1 MAGYLTD
8 LHQRVAAFQSQR
20 PDSPR
25 PTAPVAEDLDQNQV
39 VVDIA
44 AEMHQVSEEAPSVG
58 SLGHPELCRRRCIYK
73 VRGPCRNGEACG
85 FCHLSHGEMPRL
97 DKKQRRMLRTLK
109 EADVLELL
117 LAHLQTRVA
126 QTQLQRVVGPVLRLM
141 SDHLNSLPEIEGD
154 MVFTPAQLENI
165 NKVLRRMPVSDLLAL
180 APPTHGLSYREILS
194 EALERRHQTTL
205 GLQSSRAEAPQ
216 RKADLG
222 ARKSEAERGGC

>member
-20 PDSPR
+20 LDSPR
-25 PTAPVAEDLDQNQV
+25 PSAPVAEDPDQNRV
-39 VVDIA
+39 VLDIA
-44 AEMHQVSEEAPSVG
+44 AEMQQVSEEAPSIG

-85 FCHLSHGEMPRL
+85 FCHLPHGEMPRL

-109 EADVLELL
+109 EEEVLELL
-117 LAHLQTRVA
+117 LAHLRARVA
-126 QTQLQRVVGPVLRLM
+126 QTQLQRVVGPVLQLM

-154 MVFTPAQLENI
+154 MDVSPAQLENI

-180 APPTHGLSYREILS
+180 APPANGLSYREIMA
-194 EALERRHQTTL
+194 EVLERHHL
-205 GLQSSRAEAPQ
+205 PMGLQSSRAEAS
-216 RKADLG
+216 A
-222 ARKSEAERGGC
+222 AEG